1 LLVTGYQTETE
12 ELIMAY
18 QHILLALDL
27 TDESKQVAERAVLL
41 AQQNGA
47 SLSLVHVIE
56 PLSFAYG
63 GDVPMDLSTIQEQ
76 LDAQA
81 QQQLTELADQLEV
94 AVKQTLVVTG
104 HTESEI
110 HRIAKETD
118 TDLIVVGSHGRHGL
132 SLLLGSTANGV
143 LHGAK
148 CDVLAVRVKK

>member
-1 LLVTGYQTETE
+1 VTGYQTETE

-27 TDESKQVAERAVLL
+27 TDESKQVADRAVIL
-41 AQQNGA
+41 AQQSGS

-63 GDVPMDLSTIQEQ
+63 GDVPMDLSSIQEQ
-76 LDAQA
+76 LDTQA
-81 QQQLTELADQLEV
+81 QQQLAELAAQLGI
-94 AVKQTLVVTG
+94 AVKETLVVTG

-148 CDVLAVRVKK
+148 CDVLAVRVKTPD

>member
-1 LLVTGYQTETE
+1 MTGYQTETE

-27 TDESKQVAERAVLL
+27 TDESKQVADRAVIL
-41 AQQNGA
+41 AQQSGS

-63 GDVPMDLSTIQEQ
+63 GDVPMDLSSIQEQ
-76 LDAQA
+76 LDTQA
-81 QQQLTELADQLEV
+81 QQQLAELAAQLGI
-94 AVKQTLVVTG
+94 AVKETLVVTG

-148 CDVLAVRVKK
+148 CDVLAVRVKTPD